1 VQNAKVVALGNNVN
15 GGHFNVQNI
24 LSADYNAAA
33 IDSTVVTFPVG
44 MKVAATINTEVNS
57 VLCRKTRTTNL

>member
-15 GGHFNVQNI
+15 GGHLQNI